1 MIKRIIFDLDN
12 TLIEWK
18 SEYIFALENTL
29 KELNINYSKD
39 KIKEIDSVID
49 SYDKYG
55 FTCQKKEFLDYVN
68 KECNTNF
75 FIDFVDKLIIEQGK
89 CYQKDEKLVKL
100 IEYLSKKYDLVL
112 LSNWF
117 TDTQKLRL
125 KGVGIDKYFSII
137 TGGDEHPLKPNL
149 EAFDIILKDYKPEEC
164 LMVGDSLI
172 ADIIPAKKLG
182 INTIWI
188 TKESSKE
195 YKTIKEIYELED
207 IL

>member
-137 TGGDEHPLKPNL
+137 TGGDENPLKPNL
-149 EAFDIILKDYKPEEC
+149 EAFDIVLKDYKPEEC

>member
-1 MIKRIIFDLDN
+1 MEVIIIKRIIFDLDN

-39 KIKEIDSVID
+39 KIKEIDSAID
-49 SYDKYG
+49 SYD
-55 FTCQKKEFLDYVN
+55 

-137 TGGDEHPLKPNL
+137 IGGDEHPLKPNL
-149 EAFDIILKDYKPEEC
+149 EAFDIVLKDYKPEEC

>member
-18 SEYIFALENTL
+18 SEYIFALEKTL

-39 KIKEIDSVID
+39 KIKEIDGVID

-55 FTCQKKEFLDYVN
+55 FTCQKQEFLDYVN

-75 FIDFVDKLIIEQGK
+75 SIDFVDKLIIEQGK

-149 EAFDIILKDYKPEEC
+149 EAFDSVLKDYKPEEC

-172 ADIIPAKKLG
+172 ADIIPAKELG

>member
-18 SEYIFALENTL
+18 SEYIFALEKTL

-39 KIKEIDSVID
+39 KIKEIDSAID
-49 SYDKYG
+49 NYDKYG
-55 FTCQKKEFLDYVN
+55 FTCQKQEFLDYVN

-75 FIDFVDKLIIEQGK
+75 SIDFVDKLIIEQGK
-89 CYQKDEKLVKL
+89 CYQNDEKLVKL

-125 KGVGIDKYFSII
+125 RGVGIDKYFSII

-149 EAFDIILKDYKPEEC
+149 EAFDSVLKDYKPEEC